1 MYRSASWNR
10 VSDEYNTV
18 QSPPSMRTTSSFE
31 EEDEQ
36 LPLYDMQMGD
46 MAKKERARLKLAEN
60 AVHLIPLV
68 LLFCAFILWFFST
81 TPPDKR
87 LNNLYTS
94 MEYDGRYNKGE
105 LISARIEGFM
115 SIEGE
120 IDNDSDGTQTG
131 IIPTVDLRYT
141 KSPRLISHKTS
152 KNINN

>member
-36 LPLYDMQMGD
+36 LPLYEMQMGD

-81 TPPDKR
+81 TPP
-87 LNNLYTS
+87 
-94 MEYDGRYNKGE
+94 DGRYNKGE

-152 KNINN
+152 KNIDN

>member
-10 VSDEYNTV
+10 VSDEYNSV

-31 EEDEQ
+31 DGDQQ
-36 LPLYDMQMGD
+36 LPLYDMQLAD

-68 LLFCAFILWFFST
+68 LILCAFILWFFST
-81 TPPDKR
+81 TPA
-87 LNNLYTS
+87 
-94 MEYDGRYNKGE
+94 DGRYKGE
-105 LISARIEGFM
+105 SIAARIEGL

-141 KSPRLISHKTS
+141 KSQRLTS
-152 KNINN
+152 LKASKKMD